1 MVPVARGPLREL
13 EEPLD
18 EEDAR
23 VADLAGAL
31 VLLGVQVEAPLEHVL
46 VPLAV
51 GEPRAERRRQVQ
63 LSPSLIQQQ
72 TYLVHRITYMQ

>member
-1 MVPVARGPLREL
+1 MVPVARGPLGQL
-13 EEPLD
+13 EEALD
-18 EEDAR
+18 EEDAG

-51 GEPRAERRRQVQ
+51 GEPGAGKKEG
-63 LSPSLIQQQ
+63 
-72 TYLVHRITYMQ
+72 